1 MRLKRKR
8 GANMPDLFQSETT
21 PGEPIKAGDK
31 EITPFS
37 KSLKIMIPGFTGGL
51 IWNRP
56 HSILVQSADG
66 DEQIYP
72 VIDVTR
78 QVLWLLMGVSIV
90 GILFMLIFSNRKHN
104 KK

>member
-1 MRLKRKR
+1 
-8 GANMPDLFQSETT
+8 MPEFIQSETT
-21 PGEPIKAGDK
+21 PGEPITAGGK
-31 EITPFS
+31 QITPFS

-78 QVLWLLMGVSIV
+78 QILWLLMGVSIV
-90 GILFMLIFSNRKHN
+90 GIFFVLLFSKRKH
-104 KK
+104 K